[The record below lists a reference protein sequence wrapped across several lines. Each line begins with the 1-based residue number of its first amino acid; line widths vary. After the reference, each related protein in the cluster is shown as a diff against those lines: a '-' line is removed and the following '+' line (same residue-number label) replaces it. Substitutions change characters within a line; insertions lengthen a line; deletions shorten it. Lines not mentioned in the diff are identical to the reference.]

1 MFKVSSDGGETG
13 RPQRASRVA
22 MLGVA
27 ALIASFTAPA
37 ARAQLNSG
45 YSGSSSLSNVEGE
58 EVYRSLRAFG
68 NCYAQR
74 NAPQA
79 LALIA
84 TDPASPEERE
94 TYRRIFRRE
103 VQCLGDNVEM
113 QMTLPMVRGAI
124 AEGLYRSRAV
134 LPQGLALAAPALG
147 AEIRKLSEAA
157 RCYVAGHRDQARA
170 LIEESV
176 PGSQREHEMLN
187 GMVDDF
193 FQCLPAA
200 ARGRRFLST
209 QLRYSFAEAL
219 YRMPAAEGG
228 QR

>member
-1 MFKVSSDGGETG
+1 MPDIGATRLSF
-13 RPQRASRVA
+13 
-22 MLGVA
+22 LCLA
-27 ALIASFTAPA
+27 ALAAGGLAERPAPA
-37 ARAQLNSG
+37 QLTSG
-45 YSGSSSLSNVEGE
+45 YSGSSSLANVEGE
-58 EVYRSLRAFG
+58 EAYRSLRAFG

-74 NAPQA
+74 NTPQA

-84 TDPASPEERE
+84 TDPASPEETE

-103 VQCLGDNVEM
+103 VQCLGPENAEM
-113 QMTLPMVRGAI
+113 HATLPMVRGAI
-124 AEGLYRSRAV
+124 AEGLYRTRAA
-134 LPQGLALAAPALG
+134 LPQNLALYAPAPG

-170 LIEESV
+170 LIEETV
-176 PGSQREHEMLN
+176 PGSRREHEMLN
-187 GMVDDF
+187 LMVPDF

-219 YRMPAAEGG
+219 YRMPAADAG

>member
-1 MFKVSSDGGETG
+1 
-13 RPQRASRVA
+13 

-27 ALIASFTAPA
+27 LIVGLGARPAPA
-37 ARAQLNSG
+37 QINSS
-45 YSGSSSLSNVEGE
+45 YSGTSSLSNVEGE
-58 EVYRSLRAFG
+58 EAYRSLRAFG

-74 NAPQA
+74 NMPEA

-84 TDPASPEERE
+84 TDPASPQETE

-103 VQCLGDNVEM
+103 VQCLGPENAEM
-113 QMTLPMVRGAI
+113 HATLPMVRGAI
-124 AEGLYRSRAV
+124 AEGLYRNRAA
-134 LPQGLALAAPALG
+134 LPQNLSLQAPAPG

-176 PGSQREHEMLN
+176 PGSRREYEMLN
-187 GMVDDF
+187 LMVPDF

-219 YRMPAAEGG
+219 YRMPAPAAGL
-228 QR
+228 R